1 MHGSVRAP
9 PDPLPLATH
18 AADMALLLAR
28 VPRVCSTMGLP
39 MDPLTATTQADSP
52 EPNEAMPD
60 GPEAEVRDSAP
71 APPTPVRG
79 TAREPRGPHE

>member
-1 MHGSVRAP
+1 MHGPVRAP

-18 AADMALLLAR
+18 AADMAP
-28 VPRVCSTMGLP
+28 PRERGKPV
-39 MDPLTATTQADSP
+39 DPLTATAQADSP

-60 GPEAEVRDSAP
+60 GPEVEVRDRAP